1 MRDMPLS
8 ADAVLPPDPRAYR
21 GVNWDGLRALYIR
34 EVRRFWKVGLQTLA
48 APIVTALLYM
58 MVFVV
63 AVGGTRPTVEGVP
76 FSAFIAPGLI
86 MMQILNNAFS
96 NSSSSLLQAKMNG
109 LIGDFLTPPLSP
121 GELVAGFA
129 LGALTRGILVGAV
142 AALAIFPFAKIGFAH
157 VWAIAYFS
165 VGAALIM
172 GLLGAMTA
180 IWSEKFDHIAAVT
193 NFIVMPMTFLSG
205 TFYLVSKLPEP
216 FRTISQYNPFFYL
229 IAGFRYGFTGHTD
242 GSLTIGVA
250 LTAALVVFLWWGVWR
265 MFVTGYK
272 LKT

>member
-1 MRDMPLS
+1 MPI
-8 ADAVLPPDPRAYR
+8 AAAALPPVPKSYR
-21 GVNWDGLRALYIR
+21 GVNWDGLRALYVR

-48 APIVTALLYM
+48 APIVTTLLYM

-63 AVGGTRPTVEGVP
+63 AVGHARPRVGGVP
-76 FSAFIAPGLI
+76 FAAFIAPGLI
-86 MMQILNNAFS
+86 MMQIMNNAFS

-129 LGALTRGILVGAV
+129 LGATTRGIAVGTV
-142 AALAIFPFAKIGFAH
+142 AALAIFPFAPMTFAAA
-157 VWAIAYFS
+157 WAIFYFAF
-165 VGAALIM
+165 GAALIM
-172 GLLGAMTA
+172 GLLGAIAA

-205 TFYLVSKLPEP
+205 TFYLVSALPEP

-229 IAGFRYGFTGHTD
+229 IAGFRYGFTGHMD
-242 GSLTIGVA
+242 GSLGVGVA
-250 LTAALVVFLWWGVWR
+250 VTAALVVALWAITWR
-265 MFVTGYK
+265 MFATGYK

>member
-1 MRDMPLS
+1 MRDMPIT
-8 ADAVLPPDPRAYR
+8 ADSVLPPEPRAYK

-63 AVGGTRPTVEGVP
+63 AVGGSRKVEGVP
-76 FSAFIAPGLI
+76 FGAFLAPGLI

-96 NSSSSLLQAKMNG
+96 NCSSSLLQAKMNG

-129 LGALTRGILVGAV
+129 FGALTRGVVVGTV
-142 AALAIFPFAKIGFAH
+142 AALAIFPFAHVGFAH
-157 VWAIAYFS
+157 IWAIAYFS

-205 TFYLVSKLPEP
+205 TFYLVKNLPEP
-216 FRTISQYNPFFYL
+216 FRTVSQFNPFFYL
-229 IAGFRYGFTGHTD
+229 IAGFRYGFTGHMD
-242 GSLTIGVA
+242 GSLDVGVA
-250 LTAALVVFLWWGVWR
+250 LTAALVAALWVITWR

>member
-1 MRDMPLS
+1 MPIT
-8 ADAVLPPDPRAYR
+8 AVLPPEPRAYR
-21 GVNWDGLRALYIR
+21 GVNWAGWRALYLR

-63 AVGGTRPTVEGVP
+63 AVGKVRPAVDGVP
-76 FSAFIAPGLI
+76 FATFIAPGLI

-129 LGALTRGILVGAV
+129 LGALTRGLVVGTV
-142 AALAIFPFAKIGFAH
+142 AALAIFPFAHMTFAQP
-157 VWAIAYFS
+157 WAILYFAFGS
-165 VGAALIM
+165 ALIM
-172 GLLGAMTA
+172 GLLGAMAA

-193 NFIVMPMTFLSG
+193 NFVIMPMTFLSG
-205 TFYLVSKLPEP
+205 TFYTVDNLPEP
-216 FRTISQYNPFFYL
+216 FRTISHFNPFFYM
-229 IAGFRYGFTGHTD
+229 IAGFRYGFTGHMD
-242 GSLTIGVA
+242 GSLGIGVA
-250 LTAALVVFLWWGVWR
+250 VTAALVVVLWAITWR
-265 MFVTGYK
+265 IFATGWK

>member
-1 MRDMPLS
+1 MRD
-8 ADAVLPPDPRAYR
+8 LPITAATPPVPRAYR
-21 GVNWDGLRALYIR
+21 GVNWDGLKALYIR

-63 AVGGTRPTVEGVP
+63 AVGGSRKVEGVP
-76 FSAFIAPGLI
+76 FGAFLAPGLI

-109 LIGDFLTPPLSP
+109 LIGDILTPPLSP

-129 LGALTRGILVGAV
+129 FGALTRGVLVGTV
-142 AALAIFPFAKIGFAH
+142 AALAIFPFAHVGFAH
-157 VWAIAYFS
+157 IWAIAYFS

-193 NFIVMPMTFLSG
+193 NFVIGPMTFLSG
-205 TFYLVSKLPEP
+205 TFYLIKNLPEP
-216 FRTISQYNPFFYL
+216 FRTISQFNPFFYL
-229 IAGFRYGFTGHTD
+229 IAGFRYGFTGHMD
-242 GSLTIGVA
+242 GSLGVGVA
-250 LTAALVVFLWWGVWR
+250 LTAALVAALWSITWW
-265 MFVTGYK
+265 MFASGYK

>member
-1 MRDMPLS
+1 MPI
-8 ADAVLPPDPRAYR
+8 AAALPPVPKSYR
-21 GVNWDGLRALYIR
+21 GVNWDGLRALYVR

-48 APIVTALLYM
+48 APIVTVLLYM

-63 AVGGTRPTVEGVP
+63 AVGHVRPNVGGVP
-76 FSAFIAPGLI
+76 FATFIAPGLI
-86 MMQILNNAFS
+86 MMQILANAFS

-129 LGALTRGILVGAV
+129 LGATTRGILVGTV
-142 AALAIFPFAKIGFAH
+142 AALAIFPFAHMTFVA
-157 VWAIAYFS
+157 VWAIFYFAF
-165 VGAALIM
+165 GAAMIM
-172 GLLGAMTA
+172 GLLGAMAA

-193 NFIVMPMTFLSG
+193 NFVVMPMTFLSG
-205 TFYLVSKLPEP
+205 TFYMVTSLPEP

-229 IAGFRYGFTGHTD
+229 IAGFRYGFTGHMD
-242 GSLTIGVA
+242 GSLTTGVVV
-250 LTAALVVFLWWGVWR
+250 TAALVIALWAGVWR
-265 MFVTGYK
+265 MFATGYK

>member
-1 MRDMPLS
+1 MPI
-8 ADAVLPPDPRAYR
+8 AAAQPPVPKSYR

-63 AVGGTRPTVEGVP
+63 AVGHARPMVDGVP
-76 FSAFIAPGLI
+76 FATFIAPGLI
-86 MMQILNNAFS
+86 MMQILGNAFS

-129 LGALTRGILVGAV
+129 LGAMTRGIAVGMV
-142 AALAIFPFAKIGFAH
+142 AALAIFPFAHMTFAA
-157 VWAIAYFS
+157 VWAIFYFAF
-165 VGAALIM
+165 GAALIM
-172 GLLGAMTA
+172 GLLGAIAA

-193 NFIVMPMTFLSG
+193 NFIIMPMTFLSG
-205 TFYLVSKLPEP
+205 TFYMVTSLPEP

-229 IAGFRYGFTGHTD
+229 IAGFRYGFTGHMD
-242 GSLTIGVA
+242 GSLATGV
-250 LTAALVVFLWWGVWR
+250 VVTGVLAVVLWAIVWR
-265 MFVTGYK
+265 MFATGYK

>member
-8 ADAVLPPDPRAYR
+8 ADAVLPPQPRAYR
-21 GVNWDGLRALYIR
+21 GINWDGLRALYIR

-63 AVGGTRPTVEGVP
+63 AVGGSRQVEGVP

-129 LGALTRGILVGAV
+129 LGALTRGIVVGTV
-142 AALAIFPFAKIGFAH
+142 AGLAIFPFAHMTFDQ
-157 VWAIAYFS
+157 VWAIVYFS
-165 VGAALIM
+165 IGAALIM

-205 TFYLVSKLPEP
+205 TFYLVKNLPEP

-229 IAGFRYGFTGHTD
+229 IAGFRYGFTGIMD
-242 GSLTIGVA
+242 GSLMVGIV
-250 LTAALVVFLWWGVWR
+250 LTAALVVLLWAITWW